1 MRRKGNPHSQLV
13 GLQIS
18 TATTENSL
26 QVSQKIKKKMNLR
39 SLHLTHTLQT
49 QLSHYHLDSP
59 SVSLPFFI
67 PPQQFQTSSI
77 PLTCPT
83 QSHTA
88 SPLSS
93 YSCRLEKKEKYQ
105 PQAIYPT
112 ARPAP
117 PPADLCQE
125 AKANL
130 STKTL
135 QLIYSAFSGTST
147 SLLIPYHQHLN
158 IFPQKP
164 SEEVMI
170 FFSQFLI
177 NPKR

>member
-1 MRRKGNPHSQLV
+1 MTYVMGREGREKFSP
-13 GLQIS
+13 
-18 TATTENSL
+18 NSY
-26 QVSQKIKKKMNLR
+26 SPN
-39 SLHLTHTLQT
+39 SAEP
-49 QLSHYHLDSP
+49 LSSPDSP
-59 SVSLPFFI
+59 SVSLSFFH

-93 YSCRLEKKEKYQ
+93 YSCCLEKKEKYQ

-117 PPADLCQE
+117 PPADLYQE

-164 SEEVMI
+164 SQEVMI

-177 NPKR
+177 NPKRQGNYP